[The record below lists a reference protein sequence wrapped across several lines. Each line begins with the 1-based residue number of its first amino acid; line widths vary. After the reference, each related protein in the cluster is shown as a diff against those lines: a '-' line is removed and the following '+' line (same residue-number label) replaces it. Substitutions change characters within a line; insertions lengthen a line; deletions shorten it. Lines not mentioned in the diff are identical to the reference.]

1 MDHEKLNTALYE
13 KMFAEQEKYREW
25 LLTQPPEEILN
36 HAYEYTIR
44 EDIVL
49 ALEYHNLSREQAS
62 VLLESPSPLADV
74 FKDFE
79 KIETN
84 HMDNVWDCI
93 ESRADDILKSQQELR
108 DTPLYLQTARY
119 ATEHGEQAMFRVSHN
134 ANIACRDAIEKAI
147 ADNYKGNHLDVEAT
161 SRQVGEKFTPERLH
175 YILAATVQG
184 KDWDGRY
191 SHENKAWAKTVFVAD
206 GTTGWGGNRNTEFT
220 LNNTHSILV
229 DAFVTHVRKELAKE
243 QEQPQKKPS
252 VLEKLQKPTE
262 PSKPSVKK
270 AKEQSL

>member
-1 MDHEKLNTALYE
+1 MDNERLNTALYE
-13 KMFAEQEKYREW
+13 KIFAEQEKYREW

-49 ALEYHNLSREQAS
+49 ALEYHDLSREQAA

-93 ESRADDILKSQQELR
+93 ENRADDILKSQQELR

-119 ATEHGEQAMFRVSHN
+119 ATEHGEQAMFRASHY
-134 ANIACRDAIEKAI
+134 ANIACRDAVEKAI
-147 ADNYKGNHLDVEAT
+147 ADNYNGNRLDVEAT
-161 SRQVGEKFTPERLH
+161 SRQLGEKCSPERLK
-175 YILAATVQG
+175 YVLAATVQD

-191 SHENKAWAKTVFVAD
+191 SPENKAWAKTVFVAD
-206 GTTGWGGNRNTEFT
+206 GTMSWGGNRNREFT
-220 LNNTHSILV
+220 SNNAHPILINALV
-229 DAFVTHVRKELAKE
+229 SHVRKELAKE

-252 VLEKLQKPTE
+252 VLEKLQKPAE
-262 PSKPSVKK
+262 PPKPSVKK
-270 AKEQSL
+270 AKEQNL